1 MNLVTETKKRLEK
14 AYQDKEDYLN
24 ILELDSISID
34 ARIYIRSKLDY
45 TNKNIEYYTKVLEMV
60 GKWK

>member
-45 TNKNIEYYTKVLEMV
+45 TNKNIEYYTRVLEMI